1 MVQVII
7 WIIVPHI
14 HIQSRNENQSK
25 TTSGN
30 KIIVQKKYFITQRRN
45 QKAEVLYISIK
56 YVYNFLKSGSRE
68 AGAISGV
75 W

>member
-25 TTSGN
+25 NTSGN

-56 YVYNFLKSGSRE
+56 YVFIQEWEQRRNTY
-68 AGAISGV
+68 
-75 W
+75 